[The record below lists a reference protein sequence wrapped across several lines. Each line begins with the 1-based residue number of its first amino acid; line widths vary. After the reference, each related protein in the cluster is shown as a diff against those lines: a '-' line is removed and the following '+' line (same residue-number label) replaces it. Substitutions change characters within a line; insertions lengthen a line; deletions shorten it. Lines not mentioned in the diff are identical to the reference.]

1 VSLVVQAYLVDT
13 PISVVMAEDNLLVRE
28 GIRGILEGADG
39 LVLQAVCGN
48 ADELRAA
55 IVEHSPD
62 VVVTDIHMPPDL
74 DDDGI
79 RVARELRRDRPA
91 VGVVVLSSRDD
102 PQHAL
107 DLLDGGAAGRAYLL
121 KERVAQPGQL
131 VAAIRE
137 VADGGSVVDPRIVE
151 SLIRA
156 STRSPDVGVSPIGAL
171 SPREQ
176 EVLSAM
182 ARGANNAAIGTE
194 LFITVRAVERH
205 INSLF
210 AKLGLGEE
218 PDYHRRVRAVLLYL
232 AES

>member
-1 VSLVVQAYLVDT
+1 MST
-13 PISVVMAEDNLLVRE
+13 PITVVMAEDNLLVRE
-28 GIRGILEGADG
+28 GVRGILAASAEVS
-39 LVLQAVCGN
+39 LLAVCAN
-48 ADELRAA
+48 AAELRAA
-55 IVEHSPD
+55 IAEHSPT

-74 DDDGI
+74 ADDGI
-79 RVARELRRDRPA
+79 RIARELRRDRPS

-107 DLLDGGAAGRAYLL
+107 DLLEDGASGRAYLL

-131 VAAIRE
+131 LNAVRE
-137 VADGGSVVDPRIVE
+137 VAGGGSVVDPRIVE
-151 SLIRA
+151 SLIHA
-156 STRSPDVGVSPIGAL
+156 STRAHASAPSALDTLSARERDVLA
-171 SPREQ
+171 
-176 EVLSAM
+176 AM
-182 ARGANNAAIGTE
+182 ARGGNNAAIAGE

-210 AKLGLGEE
+210 AKLGLTEE

>member
-1 VSLVVQAYLVDT
+1 MST
-13 PISVVMAEDNLLVRE
+13 PITVVMAEDNLLVRE
-28 GIRGILEGADG
+28 GVRGILDASAAVT
-39 LVLQAVCGN
+39 LMAVCAN
-48 ADELRAA
+48 AAELRAA
-55 IVEHSPD
+55 IAEHSPD

-74 DDDGI
+74 ADDGI
-79 RVARELRRDRPA
+79 RIARELRRDRPT

-107 DLLDGGAAGRAYLL
+107 DLLEDGASGRAYLL

-131 VAAIRE
+131 LNAIRE
-137 VADGGSVVDPRIVE
+137 VAGGGSVVDPRIVE
-151 SLIRA
+151 SLIHA
-156 STRSPDVGVSPIGAL
+156 STRAHASTPSALDSLSARERDVLA
-171 SPREQ
+171 
-176 EVLSAM
+176 AM
-182 ARGANNAAIGTE
+182 ARGGNNTAIAAE

-210 AKLGLGEE
+210 AKLGLTEE

>member
-1 VSLVVQAYLVDT
+1 VVHADLVST
-13 PISVVMAEDNLLVRE
+13 PINVVMAEDNLLVRE
-28 GIRGILEGADG
+28 GVRGILDSADG
-39 LVLQAVCGN
+39 VLVQAVCSN
-48 ADELRAA
+48 ADELRVA
-55 IVEHSPD
+55 IAEHSPD

-107 DLLDGGAAGRAYLL
+107 DLLEGGAAGRAYLL

-137 VADGGSVVDPRIVE
+137 VAAGGSIVDPRIVE
-151 SLIRA
+151 ALIRS
-156 STRSPDVGVSPIGAL
+156 STRVHDAETSAMGTL
-171 SPREQ
+171 SARER

-182 ARGANNAAIGTE
+182 ARGANNAAIAAE
-194 LFITVRAVERH
+194 LFVTVRAVERH

-210 AKLGLGEE
+210 AKLELGEE

-232 AES
+232 AEA